1 MPDDIYMRKDSADE
15 SVTLQSIR
23 DLYRSRISSTV
34 VFSQLNAVIND
45 IVFKKNINAHFLLF
59 ALRYAVDNNI
69 PIRSPYGLHYIVDN
83 YRIKEAWKGK
93 ISSETAFRI
102 RREIENTSN
111 VPPSDHTFR
120 YTQSPQTGFSD
131 IFKGGS

>member
-1 MPDDIYMRKDSADE
+1 MPDDTYMRKDSADE

-23 DLYRSRISSTV
+23 DLYRSKVSSTV

-45 IVFKKNINAHFLLF
+45 IVFKKNINAHFLFF

-83 YRIKEAWKGK
+83 YRIKEAWKDK
-93 ISSETAFRI
+93 ISSEAASRI
-102 RREIENTSN
+102 RREIENTSDI
-111 VPPSDHTFR
+111 PPAEHTFR
-120 YTQSPQTGFSD
+120 YTQSPQTGFSG

>member
-1 MPDDIYMRKDSADE
+1 MSDNKYMRKDCTDE
-15 SVTLQSIR
+15 SKILQSIR
-23 DLYRSRISSTV
+23 DLYRSKISATV

-45 IVFKKNINAHFLLF
+45 IVFKKNINAQFLLF

-83 YRIKEAWKGK
+83 YRIKEAWKDK
-93 ISSETAFRI
+93 ISYEAASRI
-102 RREIENTSN
+102 RREIENTSDIQ
-111 VPPSDHTFR
+111 PTEHTFR
-120 YTQSPQTGFSD
+120 YTQNPHTGFSG